1 MKRVI
6 CLLLSVILLLGLLP
20 TALAEGGDSPNWVIE
35 VNSSGAESG
44 QSRAQE
50 LRVMYGNQIRFHL
63 YEDAAAQSPLTGL
76 QETFYVV
83 DGKPTYPVNGNG
95 SVSQGDRAGEYILDT
110 SKFDG
115 SWVELHLH
123 DSDNKDYFFF
133 IIVMIEDIGWFWSRS
148 PSVASALPGG
158 RAVTA
163 RYDGS
168 EDVSVYLMATHT
180 TAGAV
185 LPDDFEAPAG
195 FTVRQ
200 LTQYCWRV
208 TCKADGDFRAG
219 DKKELTLPMEK
230 AWTSSFGLD
239 TDYTVTFCANGNE
252 PRGKDAQ
259 APSVI
264 GQLAAIPVTIG
275 NRKKTCYMGV
285 GEYNNGKYNVLTTST
300 MSGQENEDMRAQL
313 AVGLWWQ
320 ISSGDGTYDLTPLS
334 ADEVQKVISQ
344 VGEFTLTVRRED
356 GQAGTLTY
364 TDDTAAA
371 ASTGMPCS
379 RVYTLHGTDAGTWV
393 FEASCMVDG
402 QRMAATGSVTR
413 EIMKVHTL
421 TGAECKTVGTIN
433 KALEEVIY
441 GIDKNDTRDQ
451 TIIVQLRKTGTQ
463 YDAQDA
469 EYSAYL
475 GQIKIP
481 DIERN
486 NITVQLI
493 GEGGIGT
500 TLIGGIHSES
510 ADFSVSNINF
520 VGDGQDHE
528 NWQVPD
534 KNHPNGGAPNK
545 AFYGNSRGNARD
557 CTFTGYHVAIECGKG
572 LRMIGQNNVFKNNHI
587 AWKLTARNNNGGNPS
602 AHDCVFEDNEYALWV
617 ENFHLAPSWYA
628 PRFCEFI
635 NNDCDVHNV
644 AGRWWFL
651 PGNYFKHG
659 NRERPVNDEISI
671 GKVFCYPMAK
681 RDETNNNAVAYTYQQ
696 LENGGDTVSNA
707 LTSTYRTPESE
718 LSGKTFKVADTVMV
732 AGTEKDTVLAT
743 FSFDDTAAEQAEE
756 EPVRPVLRARML
768 RSAVKPSFDAT
779 VSVDRSDASKIV
791 FHMENPCKQVTVS
804 LPCEFKDGTVK
815 LGETEILDAEFD
827 GQNVSFQTYKAG
839 TYVIESKTPV
849 QPKPDDAITG
859 IISGIV
865 ASGALQ
871 PGASASQFA
880 DLTSGSWYYDGVR
893 YALENGL
900 MTGTSARTFAPD
912 RPVTRAMLVTI
923 LWRLAGEP
931 YGRVSPFEDVLPGS
945 WYAQAVSW
953 AYDKGIVT
961 GVTATSFQPGAP
973 VTREQLCA
981 ILCRYAALTG
991 KNTAASASLDAFTDR
1006 AQVSA
1011 YAEASVRWALQ
1022 AGLLTG
1028 VGDGRLAP
1036 RSGATRA
1043 QLAVLLQ
1050 RFAGLK

>member
-1 MKRVI
+1 MKRVV
-6 CLLLSVILLLGLLP
+6 CLLLSLILLLGLLP
-20 TALAEGGDSPNWVIE
+20 TALADGNGPNWVVLCNE
-35 VNSSGAESG
+35 DGTE
-44 QSRAQE
+44 REMRRTQE
-50 LRVMYGNQIRFHL
+50 LYNCMYGESVYFHL
-63 YEDAAAQSPLTGL
+63 YADETGGTPVEGLT
-76 QETFYVV
+76 QTFYV
-83 DGKPTYPVNGNG
+83 DGETVHDPGEPDYKVKVSWDAEKKYYVWDTNGFSNNKVQI
-95 SVSQGDRAGEYILDT
+95 SLGDGTNNY
-110 SKFDG
+110 S
-115 SWVELHLH
+115 
-123 DSDNKDYFFF
+123 FFANLT
-133 IIVMIEDIGWFWSRS
+133 IEDIGWFWTRN

-163 RYDGS
+163 KYDGS

-185 LPDDFEAPAG
+185 LPDDFEAPEG

-230 AWTSSFGLD
+230 AWTSIYDIGP
-239 TDYTVTFCANGNE
+239 DYTVTFCADGNA
-252 PRGKDAQ
+252 PRGLGTV

-264 GQLAAIPVTIG
+264 GQLVAIPVTING
-275 NRKKTCYMGV
+275 RKRTCYMGV

-320 ISSGDGTYDLTPLS
+320 TSSGDGTYDLTPLS
-334 ADEVQKVISQ
+334 ADEVQKVIRQ
-344 VGEFTLTVRRED
+344 VGEFTLTVRREG

-364 TDDTAAA
+364 KDDTAAA

-421 TGAECKTVGTIN
+421 TEAECKTVGTIN
-433 KALEEVIY
+433 KALEKVIY
-441 GIDKNDTRDQ
+441 GIGENDTRDQ
-451 TIIVQLRKTGTQ
+451 TIIVQLRQTGTQ

-469 EYSAYL
+469 EHSAYL

-481 DIERN
+481 DIKRN

-528 NWQVPD
+528 NWRVPD
-534 KNHPNGGAPNK
+534 ENHPNGGAPNK

-602 AHDCVFEDNEYALWV
+602 AHDCVFEDNEYALYV
-617 ENFHLAPSWYA
+617 EKFYFAPSWYA
-628 PRFCEFI
+628 PTACTFTD
-635 NNDCDVHNV
+635 NVHDVRNSD
-644 AGRWWFL
+644 RWWFI
-651 PGNYFKHG
+651 PGNYFKHSDSLG
-659 NRERPVNDEISI
+659 PVNEAV
-671 GKVFCYPMAK
+671 GNGNTFCYPMAQNGTVNYTQL
-681 RDETNNNAVAYTYQQ
+681 DED
-696 LENGGDTVSNA
+696 GDTVSNA
-707 LTSTYRTPESE
+707 LTNTYQTPESK
-718 LSGKTFKVADTVMV
+718 LDGKTFKVAD
-732 AGTEKDTVLAT
+732 AKKDNILAT
-743 FSFDDTAAEQAEE
+743 FSFDDTAAKQAEE
-756 EPVRPVLRARML
+756 KPVRPVLRARML
-768 RSAVKPSFDAT
+768 RSVVEPSFDAT

-791 FHMENPCKQVTVS
+791 FHMEDPCKQVTVS

-815 LGETEILDAEFD
+815 LGQTEILDAKFD
-827 GQNVSFQTYKAG
+827 GQTVSFQTKKAG

-859 IISGIV
+859 IISSIV

-871 PGASASQFA
+871 PGASASQFT

-893 YALENGL
+893 CALENGL

-953 AYDKGIVT
+953 AHDKGIVT

-991 KNTAASASLDAFTDR
+991 KNTAVSASLDAFTDR

>member
-1 MKRVI
+1 MKRVV
-6 CLLLSVILLLGLLP
+6 CLLLSLILLLGLLP
-20 TALAEGGDSPNWVIE
+20 TALADGNGPNWVVLCNE
-35 VNSSGAESG
+35 DGTE
-44 QSRAQE
+44 REMRRTQE
-50 LRVMYGNQIRFHL
+50 LYNCMYGESVYFHL
-63 YEDAAAQSPLTGL
+63 YADETGGTPVEGLT
-76 QETFYVV
+76 QTFYV
-83 DGKPTYPVNGNG
+83 DGETVHDPGEPDYKVKVSWDAEKKYYVWDTNGFSNNKVQI
-95 SVSQGDRAGEYILDT
+95 SLGDGTNNY
-110 SKFDG
+110 S
-115 SWVELHLH
+115 
-123 DSDNKDYFFF
+123 FFANLT
-133 IIVMIEDIGWFWSRS
+133 IEDIGWFWTRN

-163 RYDGS
+163 KYDGS

-185 LPDDFEAPAG
+185 LPDDFEAPEG

-230 AWTSSFGLD
+230 AWTSIYDIGP
-239 TDYTVTFCANGNE
+239 DYTVTFCADGNA
-252 PRGKDAQ
+252 PRGLGTV

-264 GQLAAIPVTIG
+264 GQLVAIPVTING
-275 NRKKTCYMGV
+275 RKRTCYMGV

-320 ISSGDGTYDLTPLS
+320 TSSGDGTYDLTPLS
-334 ADEVQKVISQ
+334 ADEVQKVIRQ
-344 VGEFTLTVRRED
+344 VGEFTLTVRREG

-364 TDDTAAA
+364 KDDTAAA

-421 TGAECKTVGTIN
+421 TEAECKTVGTIN
-433 KALEEVIY
+433 KALEKVIY
-441 GIDKNDTRDQ
+441 GIGENDTRDQ
-451 TIIVQLRKTGTQ
+451 TIIVQLRQTGTQ

-469 EYSAYL
+469 EHSAYL

-481 DIERN
+481 DIKRN

-528 NWQVPD
+528 NWRVPD
-534 KNHPNGGAPNK
+534 ENHPNGGAPNK

-602 AHDCVFEDNEYALWV
+602 AHDCVFEDNEYALYV
-617 ENFHLAPSWYA
+617 EKFYFAPSWYA
-628 PRFCEFI
+628 PTACTFTD
-635 NNDCDVHNV
+635 NVHDVRNSD
-644 AGRWWFL
+644 RWWFI
-651 PGNYFKHG
+651 PGNYFKHSDSLG
-659 NRERPVNDEISI
+659 PVNEAV
-671 GKVFCYPMAK
+671 GNGNTFCYPMAQNGTVNYTQL
-681 RDETNNNAVAYTYQQ
+681 DED
-696 LENGGDTVSNA
+696 GDTVSNA
-707 LTSTYRTPESE
+707 LTNTYQTPESK
-718 LSGKTFKVADTVMV
+718 LDGKTFKVAD
-732 AGTEKDTVLAT
+732 AKKDNILAT
-743 FSFDDTAAEQAEE
+743 FSFDDTAAKQAEE
-756 EPVRPVLRARML
+756 KPVRPVLRARML
-768 RSAVKPSFDAT
+768 RSVVEPSFDAT
-779 VSVDRSDASKIV
+779 VTVDRSDASKIV
-791 FHMENPCKQVTVS
+791 FHMEDPCKQVTVS
-804 LPCEFKDGTVK
+804 LPCSFTDGTVK
-815 LGETEILDAEFD
+815 LDQTEILNAEFD
-827 GQNVSFQTYKAG
+827 GQTVSFQTDEAD

-849 QPKPDDAITG
+849 QPKPDDAVTG
-859 IISGIV
+859 IISSIV

-871 PGASASQFA
+871 PGASASQFT
-880 DLTSGSWYYDGVR
+880 DLTSGSWYYGGVR
-893 YALENGL
+893 CALENGL

-1028 VGDGRLAP
+1028 VGDGRFAP

>member
-6 CLLLSVILLLGLLP
+6 CLLLSLILLLGLLP

-83 DGKPTYPVNGNG
+83 DGKTTYPVNGNG
-95 SVSQGDRAGEYILDT
+95 AVSQGERAGEYILDT
-110 SKFDG
+110 SKFGG

-163 RYDGS
+163 KYDGT

-185 LPDDFEAPAG
+185 LSDDYEAPDG

-208 TCKADGDFRAG
+208 TCKADESWKGE
-219 DKKELTLPMEK
+219 KKKLTLYMDK
-230 AWTSSFGLD
+230 AWTSIFDLG
-239 TDYTVTFCANGNE
+239 TDYTVTFCADGNE
-252 PRGKDAQ
+252 PRGKDAP

-264 GQLAAIPVTIG
+264 GQLAAIPVTING
-275 NRKKTCYMGV
+275 RKRTCYMGV
-285 GEYNNGKYNVLTTST
+285 GEYNNGKYGVLTTSS
-300 MSGQENEDMRAQL
+300 MGGLESADMRAQL

-320 ISSGDGTYDLTPLS
+320 TSSGDGTYDLTALS
-334 ADEVQKVISQ
+334 ADEVQAVIAQ
-344 VGEFTLTVRRED
+344 VDKFDLTATAEGEQT
-356 GQAGTLTY
+356 GTLNY
-364 TDDTAAA
+364 TEDTTVTA
-371 ASTGMPCS
+371 GMPCQ
-379 RVYTLHGTDAGTWV
+379 RIYTLTGADKGKWR
-393 FEASCMVDG
+393 FEASCTVDG
-402 QRMAATGSVTR
+402 EPMTASGTITRTVATAHALKP
-413 EIMKVHTL
+413 EQ
-421 TGAECKTVGTIN
+421 CKTVKAIN
-433 KALEEVIY
+433 EGLEEVIQ
-441 GIDKNDTRDQ
+441 GIESGEHVITVD
-451 TIIVQLRKTGTQ
+451 LRRTGE
-463 YDAQDA
+463 
-469 EYSAYL
+469 EYSASDSDRSAYR
-475 GQIKIP
+475 GQILIP
-481 DIERN
+481 DIKQN
-486 NITVQLI
+486 NVDVSVEFR
-493 GEGGIGT
+493 GAEGGT
-500 TLIGGIHSES
+500 TLIGGIQSET
-510 ADFSVSNINF
+510 AAFSVSNVNF
-520 VGDGQDHE
+520 IGNGK
-528 NWQVPD
+528 D
-534 KNHPNGGAPNK
+534 KETWKVSEDNPNGGAPNM

-557 CTFTGYHVAIECGKG
+557 CTFTGYYVAISCGRE
-572 LRMIGQNNVFKNNHI
+572 LRMCGRNNTFRNNHI
-587 AWKLTARNNNGGNPS
+587 AWRISTENNNGGNPD
-602 AHDCVFEDNEYALWV
+602 ALNCVFEDNEYAIWV
-617 ENFHLAPSWYA
+617 ESFHFMPSFYA
-628 PRFCEFI
+628 PTGCTFTD
-635 NNDCDVHNV
+635 NGCDVRNSD
-644 AGRWWFL
+644 RWWFI
-651 PGNYFKHG
+651 PGNYFTHSG
-659 NRERPVNDEISI
+659 SPGPGPVNEAV
-671 GKVFCYPMAK
+671 GNGNTFCYPMA
-681 RDETNNNAVAYTYQQ
+681 RNGTVDYTQLDED
-696 LENGGDTVSNA
+696 GDTVSNA
-707 LTSTYRTPESE
+707 NTRTYQTPESA
-718 LSGKTFKVADTVMV
+718 LDGKTLKVASAEADTI
-732 AGTEKDTVLAT
+732 LAT
-743 FSFDDTAAEQAEE
+743 FSFADTAAAQTEQAQT
-756 EPVRPVLRARML
+756 RPVLRARML
-768 RSAVKPSFDAT
+768 RSAVKPTFDAT

-815 LGETEILDAEFD
+815 LGETEILDAKFD
-827 GQNVSFQTYKAG
+827 GQTVSFQTDEAG

-880 DLTSGSWYYDGVR
+880 DLTAGSWYYGGVR
-893 YALENGL
+893 CALENGL

-973 VTREQLCA
+973 VTREQLCV

-1036 RSGATRA
+1036 RSGARRA

>member
-1 MKRVI
+1 MKRVV
-6 CLLLSVILLLGLLP
+6 CLLLSLILLLGLLP
-20 TALAEGGDSPNWVIE
+20 TALADGNGPNWVVLCNE
-35 VNSSGAESG
+35 DGTE
-44 QSRAQE
+44 REMRRTQE
-50 LRVMYGNQIRFHL
+50 LYNCMYGESVYFHL
-63 YEDAAAQSPLTGL
+63 YADETGGTPVEGLT
-76 QETFYVV
+76 QTFYVDGETV
-83 DGKPTYPVNGNG
+83 HDPGKPDYKVKVSWDAEKKYYVWDTNGFSNNKVQI
-95 SVSQGDRAGEYILDT
+95 SLGDGTNNY
-110 SKFDG
+110 S
-115 SWVELHLH
+115 
-123 DSDNKDYFFF
+123 FFANLT
-133 IIVMIEDIGWFWSRS
+133 IEDIGWFWTRN

-163 RYDGS
+163 KYDGS
-168 EDVSVYLMATHT
+168 QDVSVYLMATHT

-185 LPDDFEAPAG
+185 LSDDYEAPEG

-200 LTQYCWRV
+200 LTQFCWRV
-208 TCKADGDFRAG
+208 TCKADESWKGE
-219 DKKELTLPMEK
+219 KKKLTLYMDK
-230 AWTSSFGLD
+230 AWTSIFDLG
-239 TDYTVTFCANGNE
+239 TDYTVTFCADGNE
-252 PRGKDAQ
+252 PRGKDAP

-264 GQLAAIPVTIG
+264 GQLAAIPVKIN
-275 NRKKTCYMGV
+275 NRNKICYMGV
-285 GEYNNGKYNVLTTST
+285 GEYSNGKYNVLTTST

-334 ADEVQKVISQ
+334 ADEVQKVIRQ

-371 ASTGMPCS
+371 ASTGTPCS

-500 TLIGGIHSES
+500 TLIGGIQSET
-510 ADFSVSNINF
+510 AAFSVSNVNF
-520 VGDGQDHE
+520 IGNGK
-528 NWQVPD
+528 D
-534 KNHPNGGAPNK
+534 KETWKVSEDNPNGGAPNM

-557 CTFTGYHVAIECGKG
+557 CTFTGYYVAISCGKE
-572 LRMIGQNNVFKNNHI
+572 LRMCGRNNTFRNNHI
-587 AWKLTARNNNGGNPS
+587 AWRISTENNNGGNPD
-602 AHDCVFEDNEYALWV
+602 ALNCVFEDNEYAIWV
-617 ENFHLAPSWYA
+617 ESFHFMPSFYA
-628 PRFCEFI
+628 PTGCTFTD
-635 NNDCDVHNV
+635 NGCDVRNSD
-644 AGRWWFL
+644 RWWFI
-651 PGNYFKHG
+651 PGNYFTHSG
-659 NRERPVNDEISI
+659 SPGPGPVNEAV
-671 GKVFCYPMAK
+671 GNGNTFCYPMA
-681 RDETNNNAVAYTYQQ
+681 RNGTVDYTQLDED
-696 LENGGDTVSNA
+696 GDTVSNA
-707 LTSTYRTPESE
+707 LTNTYQTPAGK
-718 LSGKTFKVADTVMV
+718 LDGKTFKVAD
-732 AGTEKDTVLAT
+732 AEKDTVLAT
-743 FSFDDTAAEQAEE
+743 FSFDDTATKQAEE
-756 EPVRPVLRARML
+756 EPVQPVLRARML
-768 RSAVKPSFDAT
+768 RSVVEPSFDAT
-779 VSVDRSDASKIV
+779 VSVDRSDASKIE
-791 FHMENPCKQVTVS
+791 FTMQDPCKQVNVS

-815 LGETEILDAEFD
+815 LKKTGAEIPDAKFD
-827 GQNVSFQTYKAG
+827 GQTVSFQTDEAG

-849 QPKPDDAITG
+849 QPKPDDAVTG

-880 DLTSGSWYYDGVR
+880 DLTAGSWYYGGVR
-893 YALENGL
+893 CALENGL

>member
-6 CLLLSVILLLGLLP
+6 CLLLSLILLLGLLP

-83 DGKPTYPVNGNG
+83 DGKTTYPVNGNG
-95 SVSQGDRAGEYILDT
+95 AVSQGERAGEYILDT
-110 SKFDG
+110 SKFGG

-163 RYDGS
+163 KYDGS
-168 EDVSVYLMATHT
+168 KDVSVYLMATHT

-185 LPDDFEAPAG
+185 LPDTFEAPAG

-208 TCKADGDFRAG
+208 TCKADENWDGDE
-219 DKKELTLPMEK
+219 KKLTLYMDK
-230 AWTSSFGLD
+230 AWTSIFDLG
-239 TDYTVTFCANGNE
+239 TDYTVTFCADGNE
-252 PRGKDAQ
+252 PRGKDAP

-264 GQLAAIPVTIG
+264 GQLAAIPVTING
-275 NRKKTCYMGV
+275 RKRTCYMGV
-285 GEYNNGKYNVLTTST
+285 GEYNNGKYGVLTTSS
-300 MSGQENEDMRAQL
+300 MGGLESADMRAQL

-320 ISSGDGTYDLTPLS
+320 TSSGDGTYDLTALS
-334 ADEVQKVISQ
+334 ADEVQKVIRQ

-707 LTSTYRTPESE
+707 LTNTYQTPKSE

-756 EPVRPVLRARML
+756 KPVRSVLRARML
-768 RSAVKPSFDAT
+768 RSAVEPSFDAT

-815 LGETEILDAEFD
+815 LGETEIPDAEFD
-827 GQNVSFQTYKAG
+827 GQTVSFQTDKAG

-871 PGASASQFA
+871 PGASASQFT

-893 YALENGL
+893 CALENGL

>member
-1 MKRVI
+1 
-6 CLLLSVILLLGLLP
+6 
-20 TALAEGGDSPNWVIE
+20 
-35 VNSSGAESG
+35 
-44 QSRAQE
+44 
-50 LRVMYGNQIRFHL
+50 
-63 YEDAAAQSPLTGL
+63 
-76 QETFYVV
+76 
-83 DGKPTYPVNGNG
+83 
-95 SVSQGDRAGEYILDT
+95 
-110 SKFDG
+110 
-115 SWVELHLH
+115 
-123 DSDNKDYFFF
+123 
-133 IIVMIEDIGWFWSRS
+133 
-148 PSVASALPGG
+148 
-158 RAVTA
+158 
-163 RYDGS
+163 
-168 EDVSVYLMATHT
+168 
-180 TAGAV
+180 
-185 LPDDFEAPAG
+185 
-195 FTVRQ
+195 
-200 LTQYCWRV
+200 
-208 TCKADGDFRAG
+208 
-219 DKKELTLPMEK
+219 
-230 AWTSSFGLD
+230 
-239 TDYTVTFCANGNE
+239 
-252 PRGKDAQ
+252 
-259 APSVI
+259 
-264 GQLAAIPVTIG
+264 
-275 NRKKTCYMGV
+275 MGV
-285 GEYNNGKYNVLTTST
+285 GEYNNGKYGVLTSSS
-300 MSGQENEDMRAQL
+300 MGGLESADMRAQL

-320 ISSGDGTYDLTPLS
+320 TSSGDGTYDLTALS
-334 ADEVQKVISQ
+334 ADEVQTVIAQ
-344 VGEFTLTVRRED
+344 VGGFRLTATAE
-356 GQAGTLTY
+356 GEQTGTLNY
-364 TDDTAAA
+364 TEDTTVTA
-371 ASTGMPCS
+371 GMPCQ
-379 RVYTLHGTDAGTWV
+379 RIYTLTGEDAGLWR
-393 FEASCMVDG
+393 FEASCTVDG
-402 QRMAATGSVTR
+402 EPMTASGTITRTVATAHALKP
-413 EIMKVHTL
+413 EQ
-421 TGAECKTVGTIN
+421 CKTVKAIN
-433 KALEEVIY
+433 EGLEEVIQ
-441 GIDKNDTRDQ
+441 GIESGEHVITVD
-451 TIIVQLRKTGTQ
+451 LRRTGE
-463 YDAQDA
+463 
-469 EYSAYL
+469 EYSASDSDRSAYR
-475 GQIKIP
+475 GQILIP
-481 DIERN
+481 DIKQN
-486 NITVQLI
+486 NVDVTVEFR
-493 GEGGIGT
+493 GARGGT
-500 TLIGGIHSES
+500 TLIGGIQSET
-510 ADFSVSNINF
+510 AAFSVSNVNF
-520 VGDGQDHE
+520 IGNGK
-528 NWQVPD
+528 D
-534 KNHPNGGAPNK
+534 KETWKVSEDNPNGGAPNK

-707 LTSTYRTPESE
+707 LTSTYRTPETA

-768 RSAVKPSFDAT
+768 RSAVEPSFDAT
-779 VSVDRSDASKIV
+779 VTVDRSDASKIV
-791 FHMENPCKQVTVS
+791 FHMEDPCKQVTVS

-827 GQNVSFQTYKAG
+827 GQTVSFQTNEAG
-839 TYVIESKTPV
+839 TYVIESKSPV

-871 PGASASQFA
+871 PGASASQFT
-880 DLTSGSWYYDGVR
+880 DLTSGSWYYGGVR

-991 KNTAASASLDAFTDR
+991 KNTAASAPLDAFTDR

-1036 RSGATRA
+1036 RSGARRA